1 MSLRDALTIAIP
13 GLALLAV
20 LVIPGEPRLTRR
32 PWLTARRPRRT
43 QLAIAFAALLIVAVA
58 HATI

>member
-20 LVIPGEPRLTRR
+20 LTIPNEPHPTRR
-32 PWLTARRPRRT
+32 PSLTARPPRRT
-43 QLAIAFAALLIVAVA
+43 QLAIAFGALLIVAIT
-58 HATI
+58 HATT